1 MEIESERI
9 LLRGWRE
16 EDAPMLYRF
25 ASDPDVGP
33 RAGWLAHTTVDESRE
48 VIRTVFLNPTT
59 WAIVLKSNGLPIGA
73 VGYGPSCNC
82 GLPALDG
89 EPTVGYW
96 VAKPYW
102 GLGICTEALRMML
115 DHVRRTTDI
124 RSFVSGHFVDN
135 PASGRVMEKCGFEP
149 TGEICTSP
157 TLAIGSDRPIRV
169 LRLWL

>member
-48 VIRTVFLNPTT
+48 VIRTVFSNPTT

-73 VGYGPSCNC
+73 MGYGPSCNC

-89 EPTVGYW
+89 EPTG
-96 VAKPYW
+96 
-102 GLGICTEALRMML
+102 
-115 DHVRRTTDI
+115 D
-124 RSFVSGHFVDN
+124 
-135 PASGRVMEKCGFEP
+135 
-149 TGEICTSP
+149 ICTSP

-169 LRLWL
+169 LRLRL

>member
-48 VIRTVFLNPTT
+48 VIRTVFSNPTT

-73 VGYGPSCNC
+73 MDRRATVDCPPS
-82 GLPALDG
+82 
-89 EPTVGYW
+89 T
-96 VAKPYW
+96 
-102 GLGICTEALRMML
+102 
-115 DHVRRTTDI
+115 
-124 RSFVSGHFVDN
+124 
-135 PASGRVMEKCGFEP
+135 ASQ
-149 TGEICTSP
+149 SS
-157 TLAIGSDRPIRV
+157 AIGWQSHIGDSASAPKRCE
-169 LRLWL
+169 